1 MFRLQKVEIWGFKSK
16 TEHIIYEFSASN
28 ITVVFGQNGCGK
40 TTLFQILYG
49 VFSKEESML
58 TDNNVKSIRI
68 WCQEKGETI
77 EFSVNKKETNAEN
90 VGSTLYDW
98 SELKTKRLDEIS
110 VLFLGVERSYSFSA
124 VSASSSMIY
133 NFLRRN
139 TVGQKLIID
148 MGTNTV
154 RGLAESLSA
163 YISFNNRIRFNR
175 QEYSGNLFE
184 RKHLYL
190 SGREANI
197 ESLES
202 LIMKRYERINR
213 IANETIQKAL
223 MTTLS
228 QIVGTENTDETE
240 KQSLKSISDYM
251 ESNHELISETL
262 KFVQMEKKDI
272 LFFLKDSEKKHI
284 IDNCEK
290 NKYNR
295 LLLQNI
301 IHNILPYKNILLSIA
316 NLQKMFNAKLGYGK
330 QMKVCEDEIKIF
342 VNSEHDYHG
351 INNLSSGEK
360 QFLTLLACIFIDN
373 TDRNLVLIDEPE
385 LSLNIRWQAE
395 LINLLMENAPKTQIL
410 LATHSPAIV
419 DEHVECLKEL
429 QRGGEE
435 NNV

>member
-1 MFRLQKVEIWGFKSK
+1 
-16 TEHIIYEFSASN
+16 
-28 ITVVFGQNGCGK
+28 
-40 TTLFQILYG
+40 
-49 VFSKEESML
+49 
-58 TDNNVKSIRI
+58 
-68 WCQEKGETI
+68 
-77 EFSVNKKETNAEN
+77 
-90 VGSTLYDW
+90 
-98 SELKTKRLDEIS
+98 
-110 VLFLGVERSYSFSA
+110 
-124 VSASSSMIY
+124 MIY

-342 VNSEHDYHG
+342 VNSEHDYHD